1 MMAIA
6 KRVPY
11 FETITRAI
19 RLADLST

>member
-1 MMAIA
+1 MAIA